1 LNSTRSKQIYS
12 VSELTENI
20 KLLLER
26 SFSMVWICGEI
37 SNSRIPSSGHLYC
50 SLKDDQ
56 AQIAAVMFR
65 GQLRQLKFKL
75 EDGIGII
82 GLGRVSVYEPRG
94 TYQIILEYVEPK
106 GVGALQLSF
115 EQLKKRLEQEGL
127 FHVSHKRPLPHLP
140 STICVITSPTGAVLS
155 DILHVANRRF
165 PGIRIEILPVKVQG
179 ESAPAEIAHAIEL
192 ANIHGHADVL
202 IIARGGGSLED
213 LSAFNSE
220 IVARSIFASTIP
232 IVSAIGHE
240 TDVTIADFVADM
252 RAPTPSAAAELVVPV
267 KAELKSYCLEL
278 RQRCLTQIT
287 GIIERLRREFY
298 QVRRSLVHPTRKVQE
313 LQLRTDDLS
322 SRLNRAI
329 NLLVHLR
336 KSRIS
341 NAHSNLLI
349 YNPNGYISKNILKVI
364 LSHDKLIQS
373 INKYAISVEMRLS
386 SAIASLDALS
396 PLAVLR
402 RGYSIVRTLPDKRVV
417 TCAQDVQQ
425 GDALE
430 ILFSEGNLIV
440 TVDGRVYR

>member
-1 LNSTRSKQIYS
+1 
-12 VSELTENI
+12 
-20 KLLLER
+20 
-26 SFSMVWICGEI
+26 
-37 SNSRIPSSGHLYC
+37 
-50 SLKDDQ
+50 
-56 AQIAAVMFR
+56 
-65 GQLRQLKFKL
+65 
-75 EDGIGII
+75 
-82 GLGRVSVYEPRG
+82 
-94 TYQIILEYVEPK
+94 
-106 GVGALQLSF
+106 
-115 EQLKKRLEQEGL
+115 
-127 FHVSHKRPLPHLP
+127 
-140 STICVITSPTGAVLS
+140 
-155 DILHVANRRF
+155 
-165 PGIRIEILPVKVQG
+165 
-179 ESAPAEIAHAIEL
+179 
-192 ANIHGHADVL
+192 
-202 IIARGGGSLED
+202 
-213 LSAFNSE
+213 
-220 IVARSIFASTIP
+220 
-232 IVSAIGHE
+232 
-240 TDVTIADFVADM
+240 
-252 RAPTPSAAAELVVPV
+252 LVVPV